1 MHEQRKT
8 QVHRGTRGLLAARG
22 RRGWV
27 RCSYSS
33 AALAATHGRLHV
45 WVTPRDGASDPIL
58 LTGVIADHGRAT
70 SIDKN
75 GTVNQNGAYVK
86 VVLTQG
92 TFEVNKGSFGKA
104 GHRVQPVFNMNTCS
118 GQATWSGNI
127 TLFNGTGA
135 YAGIRGTIRLT
146 DSFAGIAPRYKS
158 GAKKGQCNM
167 NANPAPRA
175 RVPSADHGR
184 RQRFALT
191 PVAGQ
196 GQTPVPMAPSRVIH
210 RGRLSR
216 RSRSLAA
223 GAARTRAGRA
233 RGCPGGTRASP
244 RARPRPR
251 PPPPAP
257 RPAPPVSSRPASRC
271 SAGSSEPST
280 GCGFSSAGSFRSS
293 TCPGAG
299 SS

>member
-1 MHEQRKT
+1 MHQQRKR
-8 QVHRGTRGLLAARG
+8 QMHRGTCGLLAAVAVAAG
-22 RRGWV
+22 F
-27 RCSYSS
+27 CSYSS

-75 GTVNQNGAYVK
+75 GTVNSNGGYVK

-104 GHRVQPVFNMNTCS
+104 GHHVQPVFNMTTCS

-158 GAKKGQCNM
+158 GPKKGQCNM
-167 NANPAPRA
+167 NANPAPGA
-175 RVPSADHGR
+175 
-184 RQRFALT
+184 QF
-191 PVAGQ
+191 Q
-196 GQTPVPMAPSRVIH
+196 APIVGSGSV
-210 RGRLSR
+210 
-216 RSRSLAA
+216 SL
-223 GAARTRAGRA
+223 
-233 RGCPGGTRASP
+233 
-244 RARPRPR
+244 
-251 PPPPAP
+251 
-257 RPAPPVSSRPASRC
+257 
-271 SAGSSEPST
+271 
-280 GCGFSSAGSFRSS
+280 
-293 TCPGAG
+293 
-299 SS
+299 

>member
-8 QVHRGTRGLLAARG
+8 QLHRGTRGLLAALAVVAG
-22 RRGWV
+22 FGV
-27 RCSYSS
+27 YSS

-45 WVTPRDGASDPIL
+45 WVTPRNGASDPIL
-58 LTGVIADHGRAT
+58 LTGVIADYGRAT

-104 GHRVQPVFNMNTCS
+104 GHRVQPVFNMTTCS

-135 YAGIRGTIRLT
+135 YAGIRGTVRLT

-167 NANPAPRA
+167 NANPVPAAQFQAPI
-175 RVPSADHGR
+175 V
-184 RQRFALT
+184 
-191 PVAGQ
+191 
-196 GQTPVPMAPSRVIH
+196 
-210 RGRLSR
+210 
-216 RSRSLAA
+216 
-223 GAARTRAGRA
+223 
-233 RGCPGGTRASP
+233 
-244 RARPRPR
+244 
-251 PPPPAP
+251 
-257 RPAPPVSSRPASRC
+257 
-271 SAGSSEPST
+271 GS
-280 GCGFSSAGSFRSS
+280 GSV
-293 TCPGAG
+293 TL
-299 SS
+299 